1 MVRNGASLASRSAHT
16 SRRMRCTFIFTFAFL
31 LVHAS
36 AVQLA
41 LAEGE
46 SVGCVNAVCNSRVG
60 FDAVS
65 QLHISRTLWTPILC
79 YLAS

>member
-1 MVRNGASLASRSAHT
+1 
-16 SRRMRCTFIFTFAFL
+16 MRCTFIFTFAFL

-65 QLHISRTLWTPILC
+65 RFIFHERFGPLYCATWPLETAHARLR
-79 YLAS
+79 ARRD

>member
-1 MVRNGASLASRSAHT
+1 MRASLHDPLILRAGCAARLFSPLH
-16 SRRMRCTFIFTFAFL
+16 FL